1 MHVLCVCRLLEADVP
16 NPLVLGS
23 STNASLSTVSA
34 TVAAAAICAAIA
46 SRYVQHA
53 KQQATTI
60 QERHAAAASVA
71 AQQARLQRFQP
82 AAFSAAL
89 NGPTSDAGTAP
100 TTALPAPSMEE
111 EQQVALWLH
120 TLLGVRFVGAQAACY
135 GTFIATGSL
144 LASLVVGLL
153 MQASSTTALGF
164 SKEPEGEQP

>member
-1 MHVLCVCRLLEADVP
+1 
-16 NPLVLGS
+16 LVLGDS
-23 STNASLSTVSA
+23 AGVALSTLSA

-46 SRYVQHA
+46 SRYAQHA

-60 QERHAAAASVA
+60 KERHAAAASA
-71 AQQARLQRFQP
+71 AVQQARLQRLQP
-82 AAFSAAL
+82 AGFA
-89 NGPTSDAGTAP
+89 DAGTTAATHAP
-100 TTALPAPSMEE
+100 ASSMEE

-144 LASLVVGLL
+144 LASLVVGLV

-164 SKEPEGEQP
+164 NQDREG